1 MSHVRIGRMAM
12 IIAALAGAATP
23 AAGQRRRPDYSQ
35 YFGNSGDY
43 YVPPDWRGN
52 PFYDGH
58 VTFVRIKYR
67 GYEHFTDQGPG
78 WAHDY
83 PRAESHFDRIM
94 RDISSMRIFVEAPPI
109 YGSTILALDDPLIMK
124 YPVAYL
130 SEPGGWH
137 MTPAETEGLRK
148 YISKGGFIVFDD
160 MGCCGNQF
168 VDLPNLVY
176 EWNKAFP
183 KAKLMQLPETH
194 PIFDSFFK
202 IDFDRVVPYYYRGS
216 RAQIFAFFEDND
228 PKKRV
233 LALINNMQ
241 DIGDWME
248 WSDRGFDVT
257 PSNEAYK
264 LAVNYYVYALT
275 H

>member
-1 MSHVRIGRMAM
+1 MAM

-137 MTPAETEGLRK
+137 MTPSETEGLRK

-160 MGCCGNQF
+160 MGCCGRQF
-168 VDLPNLVY
+168 SDLPNLVY

-183 KAKLMQLPETH
+183 KAKMMLLPETH

-202 IDFDRVVPYYYRGS
+202 IDFDKVEPYYYRGS
-216 RAQIFAFFEDND
+216 RAQIYAFYEDND

-233 LALINNMQ
+233 LAVINNMQ
-241 DIGDWME
+241 DLGDFME
-248 WSDRGFDVT
+248 WSDRGFDVA